1 MSKKN
6 KLTKDELSKVQELTK
21 EGQDFLTSIGRIE
34 FQKSLF
40 IKHLKDNGEKL
51 EKFKIKFQEKYG
63 NVNIDLSDGSYTKI
77 EENVEDKK
85 D

>member
-40 IKHLKDNGEKL
+40 IKHLKDNTQKL
-51 EKFKIKFQEKYG
+51 ETLKNKLQEKYG
-63 NVNIDLSDGSYTKI
+63 DVNINVSDGTYTKI
-77 EENVEDKK
+77 EKNVEDKK